1 MNEANRDVRLGWHAW
16 QGREACQA
24 DEEKESQSVNS
35 NNTITLRLMWT
46 EMGKSMIL

>member
-1 MNEANRDVRLGWHAW
+1 MDETNRNVRLGWRAW
-16 QGREACQA
+16 QGGEACQA

-46 EMGKSMIL
+46 EMGKSMEL